1 MPAPVTPAT
10 AGPNLPPIANEAIVD
25 GRGFLTPLGLNLFQL
40 MWAGIYGTNSIIDRL
55 AQPGWIQP
63 IGGATVTSGWLL
75 CDNAAYS
82 QVTYANLYAAIGSA
96 WGAAPAGMFRVP
108 GLKGNFAYGADGT
121 HALGTMGGALSR
133 VIAQANLPNVA
144 FPVTDPGH
152 VHAVTD
158 PGHDH
163 PITDPGHHHPGGFS
177 ATLANTAGVAAG
189 TGTAANTGDA
199 FTGITVDSNVT
210 GVTVDSDTTGI
221 TVNSGGAGTALDTT
235 PKFAAV
241 NWMIKT

>member
-1 MPAPVTPAT
+1 MPPGPVTPAT
-10 AGPNLPPIANEAIVD
+10 AGPNLPPIANDAIVD
-25 GRGFLTPLGLNLFQL
+25 QRGFLTPLGLNLFQM
-40 MWAGIYGTNSIIDRL
+40 MWAGIYGTNSIIDRV

-82 QVTYANLYAAIGSA
+82 RTGTYAALFAAIGSA

-133 VIAQANLPNVA
+133 VIAKANLPSYA
-144 FPVTDPGH
+144 LTVTDPGH
-152 VHAVTD
+152 VHGITD

-163 PITDPGHHHPGGFS
+163 TKG
-177 ATLANTAGVAAG
+177 ATPSSTNTAGAAPG
-189 TGTAANTGDA
+189 TMTGSNTGTAVTGISVDSA
-199 FTGITVDSNVT
+199 VTGITVDS
-210 GVTVDSDTTGI
+210 GG
-221 TVNSGGAGTALDTT
+221 SGTPLDTT
-235 PKFAAV
+235 PTFAAV
-241 NWMIKT
+241 NWMIKF